1 MVPVIKISLVISVYF
16 YGKGEHQGHQK
27 KVLRGETLN
36 IRIGHLKIID
46 HLLLGISAFRC
57 HPPGDR
63 LHHSTLE
70 GVPLNSWEQLCEGLR
85 QGALHGA
92 FITLPLAM
100 DLFAA
105 GLDISLLMFVHRSG
119 SLMVKSRNAQ
129 IKSLADLKG
138 KSILIPHRLSVQHLL
153 LHKLLTAA
161 GLNQGPR
168 NACETAAEKI
178 FVESTSPFL
187 MPQMLEKDHDHD
199 IGAYIVPEPYASQ
212 AIVKNDADRLCSS
225 DSLWKNHPGCGF
237 VVQKKLEATH
247 GRALEELVSH
257 FFQSAHLLDTQIQ
270 PPSIEDTLLD
280 AAQNFLDQEER
291 VVRQALLHSQ
301 INYSPEKLVPDLEKL
316 DIIQTYM
323 TGTMGVMSQ
332 TIDLDTFVNPALA
345 NKALSEIS
353 P

>member
-1 MVPVIKISLVISVYF
+1 VSTKGIK
-16 YGKGEHQGHQK
+16 KE
-27 KVLRGETLN
+27 VLMGETLN
-36 IRIGHLKIID
+36 IRIGHLKIMD
-46 HLLLGISAFRC
+46 HLLLGVSAFRC
-57 HPPGDR
+57 HPAGDR

-70 GVPLNSWEQLCEGLR
+70 NIPLNSWEQIGEKLR
-85 QGALHGA
+85 QGELHGA

-119 SLMVKSRNAQ
+119 SVMVKSRQSQ

-161 GLNQGPR
+161 GLNQDPGK
-168 NACETAAEKI
+168 ACVTAAEKI
-178 FVESTSPFL
+178 FMESTSPFL
-187 MPQMLEKDHDHD
+187 MPQMLEKDRDHD
-199 IGAYIVPEPYASQ
+199 IGAYIVPEPYGSQ
-212 AIVKNDADRLCSS
+212 AIVKGAADRLCTS

-237 VVQKKLEATH
+237 VVQKNLETTH
-247 GRALEELVSH
+247 GKALEELVSH

-270 PPSIEDTLLD
+270 PPSIENSLLD
-280 AAQNFLDQEER
+280 AAQNFLGQEKK

-301 INYSPEKLVPDLEKL
+301 INYSPEKLLPDREKL

-323 TGTMGVMSQ
+323 TDTMGVMSQ
-332 TIDLDTFVNPALA
+332 TIDLDAFVNPALA
-345 NKALSEIS
+345 NKALSEIR